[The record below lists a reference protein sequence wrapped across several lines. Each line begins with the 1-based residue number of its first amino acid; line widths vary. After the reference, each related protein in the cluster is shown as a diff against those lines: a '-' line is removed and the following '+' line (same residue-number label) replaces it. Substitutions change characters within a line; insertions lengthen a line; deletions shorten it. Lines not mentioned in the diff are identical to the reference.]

1 MPRMTR
7 TIDIDRPLG
16 AVYRAWALHG
26 PFARALAGATRV
38 EEHWPQG
45 EVVWAAG
52 RDGGAVVFEP
62 TPQGGTRVVVT
73 VDAADD
79 ATLDAQLRR
88 FRDTAEAPA
97 AESVVGEMEAQGA
110 TGGLHGTR
118 MTGSGAAD
126 EP

>member
-1 MPRMTR
+1 MPQMTK
-7 TIDIDRPLG
+7 TIEIDRPLD

-26 PFARALAGATRV
+26 PFARALAGATRI
-38 EEHWPQG
+38 EERWPPG

-62 TPQGGTRVVVT
+62 TPRGGTRVLVT

-79 ATLDAQLRR
+79 AALDAQLGR
-88 FRDTAEAPA
+88 FRDAAEAA
-97 AESVVGEMEAQGA
+97 AEPVVGEMEAQGA

-118 MTGSGAAD
+118 MTGSGATD
-126 EP
+126 EM